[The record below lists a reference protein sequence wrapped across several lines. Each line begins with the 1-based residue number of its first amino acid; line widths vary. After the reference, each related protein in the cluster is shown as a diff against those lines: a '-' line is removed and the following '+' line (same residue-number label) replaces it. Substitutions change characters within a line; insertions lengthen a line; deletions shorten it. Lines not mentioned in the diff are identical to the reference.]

1 VVAVTY
7 QVEVSRE
14 GDAWVAD
21 VANLDGAHTYAR
33 DLGTLMRNVDE
44 VIRLV
49 ADLDDA
55 EQYGVQWVWNVD
67 EVEREAIALGE
78 EKRRLDALERKRA
91 ARASE
96 LAAQLVARGVK
107 VRDAAAMLGV
117 SPGRISQLTSG
128 APREQTF
135 GSASPERTIVGSL
148 AERTIIGPRIESVD
162 IAGVVGRSVVEHLRD
177 LGEVQLPQM
186 SKFRDEVAASVL
198 AKAARDSL
206 KNLPKVTIRGSGALS
221 AFGDVHSGDE
231 V

>member
-7 QVEVSRE
+7 QVEVSRD

-91 ARASE
+91 ARATE
-96 LAAQLVARGVK
+96 LAALLVERGVK

-117 SPGRISQLTSG
+117 SPGRISQLTG
-128 APREQTF
+128 GTLR
-135 GSASPERTIVGSL
+135 ERTVVP
-148 AERTIIGPRIESVD
+148 TPGPGTEP
-162 IAGVVGRSVVEHLRD
+162 VVATGLTGTSVVEY
-177 LGEVQLPQM
+177 
-186 SKFRDEVAASVL
+186 
-198 AKAARDSL
+198 L
-206 KNLPKVTIRGSGALS
+206 KNFSMGQQRLIDDLASGALSKAVADSMGRLPGVVLRAQGSMS
-221 AFGDVHSGDE
+221 AFGDVHASDE
-231 V
+231 L